1 MICYGCSVE
10 RLDMKHKKV
19 VRVTAT
25 EFELDDGTV
34 FEHPVE
40 LEEVPTPEEFQAFYD
55 HWFSIFSEMT
65 DGREVTQDKSSLQVA

>member
-1 MICYGCSVE
+1 
-10 RLDMKHKKV
+10 MKHKKV

-40 LEEVPTPEEFQAFYD
+40 LEEVPTQANKRLKV
-55 HWFSIFSEMT
+55 I
-65 DGREVTQDKSSLQVA
+65 

>member
-1 MICYGCSVE
+1 MICYDYSVE
-10 RLDMKHKKV
+10 RSDMKHKKV

-40 LEEVPTPEEFQAFYD
+40 LEEVPTQANKRLKV
-55 HWFSIFSEMT
+55 I
-65 DGREVTQDKSSLQVA
+65 